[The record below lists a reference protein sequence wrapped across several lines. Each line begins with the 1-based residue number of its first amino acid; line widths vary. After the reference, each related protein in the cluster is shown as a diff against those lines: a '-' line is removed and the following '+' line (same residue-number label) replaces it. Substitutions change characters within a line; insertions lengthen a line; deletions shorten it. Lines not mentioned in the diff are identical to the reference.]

1 MDHPTVRVRSLQLN
15 PVLYPLSSVDSLQH
29 IVFSENT
36 LALWGIFSISID
48 MVLEICFVIALAIGV
63 AAVFWVI
70 VRHSSEKIVRQYKK
84 MAFRLKLDLTDPEA
98 QMWGFVRSEPF
109 LHGMYRKREMS
120 ISVPAKGLQNTRQIE
135 TVVKIK
141 VKESSFTFQMTATGL
156 IGALQQRDSG
166 SKARWMSGD
175 PGFDTVV
182 DVRTSDEERIARV
195 FHVDRRA
202 LILKVLRGS
211 KARIVLRD
219 GVLSFAELGLIA
231 DDLKRERIIEVTE
244 LLCDFAEVVEG
255 R

>member
-1 MDHPTVRVRSLQLN
+1 MSRKLERHLRGSWVSLQSN
-15 PVLYPLSSVDSLQH
+15 VL
-29 IVFSENT
+29 SENT
-36 LALWGIFSISID
+36 LALSSIITISVI
-48 MVLEICFVIALAIGV
+48 MVLEICFVIALALGV

-70 VRHSSEKIVRQYKK
+70 VRHSSEKIVAQYEK
-84 MAFRLKLDLTDPEA
+84 MAFRLKLDLTKPEA
-98 QMWGFVRSEPF
+98 QMGGFVRSEPF
-109 LHGMYRKREMS
+109 LHGTYRKREMS
-120 ISVPAKGLQNTRQIE
+120 ISVPPKGLQNTRQIE
-135 TVVKIK
+135 TIVKVK
-141 VKESSFTFQMTATGL
+141 VKEPTFTFQMTATGL

-175 PGFDTVV
+175 AGFDTVV
-182 DVRTSDEERIARV
+182 DVRTNDEARFARI

-202 LILKVLRGS
+202 LISKVLRGS

-219 GVLSFAELGLIA
+219 EVLSFAELGLIA

>member
-1 MDHPTVRVRSLQLN
+1 
-15 PVLYPLSSVDSLQH
+15 
-29 IVFSENT
+29 
-36 LALWGIFSISID
+36 